1 MRRSGHP
8 SRPRAMTCCFF
19 ASLKTLL
26 ISTKATALRRNQ
38 RPRASSSLAGFEVTL
53 IGRFW
58 VTPEAW
64 ILTCAAA
71 ALMAMLTVIGLTSDD
86 TQAQRPNLARW
97 VVHFALCFAA
107 LPASFVATA
116 LPPCMLLIYLA
127 LLCAVQVIV
136 TTTETV
142 EERRVESEELEL
154 VAEL

>member
-58 VTPEAW
+58 VTPEVRE
-64 ILTCAAA
+64 LR
-71 ALMAMLTVIGLTSDD
+71 LP
-86 TQAQRPNLARW
+86 R
-97 VVHFALCFAA
+97 
-107 LPASFVATA
+107 LPAYPFLSQLQWGWSSALDGIPQQKAIAPITRRGNRDKPFVISD
-116 LPPCMLLIYLA
+116 M
-127 LLCAVQVIV
+127 
-136 TTTETV
+136 
-142 EERRVESEELEL
+142 SLEQ
-154 VAEL
+154 